1 MTDTGDVVVA
11 VDVGG
16 TQTKCALVDARGDLR
31 HRERHPTG
39 AERGPEAVVAMI
51 LNTVRTLAD
60 HARARGLVPRAVG
73 VAVPGVVDEVEGVA
87 QHAANLPLRDVP
99 LRKLVAEDLEL
110 PTVLGHDVRAGGLA
124 EARLGAGRHTTH
136 MLFVPIGTGI
146 AAAYVTGGTV
156 LTGAGA
162 AGELGHV
169 LVRPAGPP
177 CACGGRGCLEAVAS
191 AAAIARRAGMP
202 APEVV
207 ARAADGDPVAADI
220 WRDAVRALADGLLT
234 AQALLDPEVI
244 VLGGGLSHAGE
255 ALLGPVRTEVLDRLT
270 FHREPRIL
278 RASFGDEAG
287 CLGVGLLALDRWQGR
302 TERLECG
309 SGRGVVHVD

>member
-1 MTDTGDVVVA
+1 VTATETGEVVVA

-16 TQTKCALVDARGDLR
+16 TQIKCALVDARGDRR

-39 AERGPEAVVAMI
+39 AERGSEAVVAMI
-51 LNTVRTLAD
+51 LDIVRTLAD
-60 HARARGLVPRAVG
+60 RARAQGLVPRAVG

-87 QHAANLPLRDVP
+87 RHAANLPLRDVP
-99 LRKLVAEDLEL
+99 LRKLVAEHLEL

-124 EARLGAGRHTTH
+124 EARLGAGRHKTH

-146 AAAYVTGGTV
+146 AAAYVTGGAV
-156 LTGAGA
+156 LTGAGS

-169 LVRPAGPP
+169 VVRPNGPQ

-207 ARAADGDPVAADI
+207 ARAAAGDSAAADI

-234 AQALLDPEVI
+234 AQAMLDPEVI
-244 VLGGGLSHAGE
+244 VLGGGLSRAGD

-270 FHREPRIL
+270 FHREPQIL

-302 TERLECG
+302 TQ
-309 SGRGVVHVD
+309 